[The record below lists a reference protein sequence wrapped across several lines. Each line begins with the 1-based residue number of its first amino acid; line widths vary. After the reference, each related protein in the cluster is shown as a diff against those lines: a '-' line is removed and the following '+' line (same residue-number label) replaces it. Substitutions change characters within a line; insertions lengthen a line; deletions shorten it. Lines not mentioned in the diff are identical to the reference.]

1 MKRSP
6 LIAYMLTPQA
16 APETPGLKRLRLVWM
31 GLCGL
36 LALGAIGIRLWI
48 ALFGLTASAIIFLLG
63 LATLFTGIFYFTR
76 KARADDR
83 WATRKD
89 AP

>member
-31 GLCGL
+31 GLCAM
-36 LALGAIGIRLWI
+36 LALGAIGIRLWV
-48 ALFGLTASAIIFLLG
+48 ALVGLAASAMIFLLG
-63 LATLFTGIFYFTR
+63 LATLFTGTVYFTR
-76 KARADDR
+76 KTRADDR
-83 WATRKD
+83 WAMRKD